1 MRVAHFQIQMDKI
14 RKRLNYI
21 LAALSVIIITAC
33 DAFAQIKAE
42 KSAAID
48 LAGTWQFQTDSLDRG
63 IAEKW
68 YSTKL
73 KEKVKLPGSMTTNGK
88 GNDIT
93 VHTPWTGE
101 IVDSSWFSQPQYA
114 KYRRQGN
121 IKIPFWLQPEKY
133 YKGAAW
139 YQKSVTIPAS
149 WKGEW
154 SELFIERSHWETTV
168 WVDDV
173 RIGMENSLGTAH
185 VFQLKDLLTPGKHVI
200 TVRIDNRVKGF
211 NVGMNSHSI
220 TDHTQTNWNGMVGTL
235 QLRVRPKIYV
245 SDLQLYPDI
254 HAGLVRVKL
263 KVNNPT
269 GAKGMAQLNLSAISS
284 RANAR
289 RLKTLVKD
297 VVLNGKSID
306 LSLVYAMG
314 SRPLLWNEFH
324 PDLYRFA
331 VNLKTTLN
339 NLPDQQELLFGMRE
353 FKTRGTQFIMNDQLT
368 FLRGT
373 LDCASFPRTGYP
385 PTDLA
390 SWLKSFSAIKH
401 YGLNHVRF
409 HSWCPP
415 EAAFAAADQL
425 GIYLQIECSSW
436 ASTDAVIGD
445 GRPLDEYI
453 YKESER
459 MVKTYGNHPSFVMMT
474 YGNEPSGK
482 NHVTYL
488 TKFVNFWKVKDTRRL
503 YTTGAG
509 WPVVD
514 QSDYNNTP
522 DPRIQRWGEGL
533 NSILNGR
540 KPSTT
545 YDWSDIIS
553 KWKQPSVSHEIG
565 QWCVYPDFKEMKKY
579 TGILKPKNFEIFQDR
594 LKENGMYMLADSF
607 LMASGKLQVLCYKA
621 DIEAAL
627 RTPDFGGF
635 QLLGLNDFPGQGT
648 ALVGVLD
655 PFWEEKNYVT
665 AVEYRRFCNAVVPLV
680 RLPSMIYTTSE
691 QLVAPVEV
699 ANFGGKALAGAKVS
713 WTITKTDGTPLY
725 HGEFN
730 PVDIALGN
738 GQHIGTIRQKFST
751 IQSAEQLLLKVKT
764 GSAENSWD
772 IFVYPTVLPD
782 ISKEVRVTQV
792 LDDEAVEELNSGGKV
807 LLTLKKGS
815 VKPEMGGDIKVGFS
829 SIFWNTAWT
838 KSQPPT
844 TLGILC
850 NPEHP
855 AFAAFPTEYHSNWQ
869 WWDAV
874 THSSVVRMDA
884 LSKKINPLVRVI
896 DDWVTARPLGLIFE
910 CKVGKGSLIV
920 SAIDLLSDRDQ
931 RPEARQLLYSL
942 QKYMEGNAFTP
953 EVSMDIADIQKLTS
967 ENSL

>member
-1 MRVAHFQIQMDKI
+1 MFAVLSMVFITTFGALAQMKVEKI
-14 RKRLNYI
+14 
-21 LAALSVIIITAC
+21 
-33 DAFAQIKAE
+33 
-42 KSAAID
+42 AAID
-48 LAGTWQFQTDSLDRG
+48 LAGTWLFQTDSLDLG
-63 IAEKW
+63 ISEQW

-101 IVDSSWFSQPQYA
+101 IVDSSWFTQPQYA
-114 KYRRQGN
+114 KYRKQGN

-139 YQKSVTIPAS
+139 YQKSVTVPAS

-168 WVDDV
+168 WVDDT

-185 VFQLKDLLTPGKHVI
+185 VFQLKGRLTPGKHMI
-200 TVRIDNRVKGF
+200 TVRIDNRVKDF

-220 TDHTQTNWNGMVGTL
+220 TDHTQTNWNGMVGAL
-235 QLRVRPKIYV
+235 QLRLRPKIYV

-254 HAGLVRVKL
+254 HAGLLRVKL
-263 KVNNPT
+263 KINNPT
-269 GAKGMAQLNLSAISS
+269 GAKGNAHLNLSAIAS
-284 RANAR
+284 AAGAV
-289 RLKTLVKD
+289 RLKSIVKE
-297 VVLNGKSID
+297 VVLKGKSID
-306 LSLVYAMG
+306 LNLVYAMG
-314 SRPLLWNEFH
+314 SHPLLWNEFH
-324 PDLYRFA
+324 PDLYRFTVA
-331 VNLKTTLN
+331 LNTALN

-353 FKTRGTQFIMNDQLT
+353 FKTRGTQFIINDQLT

-385 PTDLA
+385 PTDLV
-390 SWLKSFSAIKH
+390 SWLKSFGAIKR

-425 GIYLQIECSSW
+425 GMYLQIECSSW
-436 ASTDAVIGD
+436 ANTDAAIGD

-453 YKESER
+453 YRESER
-459 MVKTYGNHPSFVMMT
+459 MVKAYGNHPSFVMMT
-474 YGNEPSGK
+474 YGNEPQGK
-482 NHVTYL
+482 NHVSYL
-488 TKFVNFWKVKDTRRL
+488 TKFVSFLKGRDARRL
-503 YTTGAG
+503 YTTAAG

-514 QSDYNNTP
+514 QNDYNNTP
-522 DPRIQRWGEGL
+522 DPRIQRWGGGL
-533 NSILNGR
+533 KSVINGKR
-540 KPSTT
+540 PATA
-545 YDWSDIIS
+545 YDWRDIIS
-553 KWKQPSVSHEIG
+553 KWQQPTVSHEIG

-579 TGILKPKNFEIFQDR
+579 TGILKPRNFEIFQDK
-594 LKENGMYMLADSF
+594 LKENGMAMLADSF

-627 RTPDFGGF
+627 RTPGFGGF

-655 PFWEEKNYVT
+655 PFWEDKGYVT
-665 AVEYRRFCNAVVPLV
+665 ATEYSRFCNSVVPLV
-680 RLPSMIYTTSE
+680 RLPKMVYTAGE
-691 QLVAPVEV
+691 QLVAPVEI
-699 ANFGGKALAGAKVS
+699 ANFGGSTLTGARIS
-713 WTITKTDGTPLY
+713 WTISKTDGTILY
-725 HGEFN
+725 SGAFD
-730 PVDIALGN
+730 PVNIILGN
-738 GQHIGTIRQKFST
+738 GRNIGTIRQNLSA
-751 IQSAEQLLLKVKT
+751 IQSAQQLLLKVKA

-772 IFVYPTVLPD
+772 IFVYPTVLPV
-782 ISKEVRVTQV
+782 ISKEIRVTQV
-792 LDDEAVEELNSGGKV
+792 LDNEAIKLLNSGGKV

-815 VKPEMGGDIKVGFS
+815 VKPELGGDVKLGFS

-838 KSQPPT
+838 KNQPPT

-855 AFAAFPTEYHSNWQ
+855 AFASFPTQYHSNWQ
-869 WWDAV
+869 WWDAI
-874 THSSVVRMDA
+874 THSSAIRMDA
-884 LSKKINPLVRVI
+884 LDKRIKPLVRVI
-896 DDWVTARPLGLIFE
+896 DDWVTAQPLGLLFE

-920 SAIDLLSDRDQ
+920 SAIDLLSDDDT

-942 QKYMEGNAFTP
+942 KKYMNGNAFRP
-953 EVSMDIADIQKLTS
+953 EIPVDLAKIQQLY
-967 ENSL
+967 